1 MYIYIHTIYVY
12 IYILFIHIYINYIY
26 IFIYLFHNCSSISP
40 VFFGCHR
47 CSLSLRRT
55 PPPSWRTLPRRHW
68 KSGARR
74 SKGVVSG
81 ELLLILG
88 GRDSYGLILMYP
100 NISPIIPY
108 NSGYWIVHIF
118 CLSHLLRG
126 PAAPSMVTLRSFWNG
141 KILELKM
148 EVLNKFTG

>member
-1 MYIYIHTIYVY
+1 M
-12 IYILFIHIYINYIY
+12 
-26 IFIYLFHNCSSISP
+26 FIYSIIVHRFSP

-126 PAAPSMVTLRSFWNG
+126 PAAPSMVTLRSFGNG